1 MILEIVEIYYCP
13 YCNKLGKV
21 FNGFF
26 SFEQFEQFNYPCFEA
41 CNFCGA
47 HFKVVDSLE
56 RCTVCDRRVSC
67 LGEPKAIVGAIAVIK
82 KMLDDNAYERNFVI
96 DVVEVAIKDINRI
109 IEKYGR
115 KCLKE
120 IFLTAQRGIY
130 GNR

>member
-1 MILEIVEIYYCP
+1 MIFEIVEIYYCP

-21 FNGFF
+21 LNGFF
-26 SFEQFEQFNYPCFEA
+26 SFDQFKQNYSCSVES
-41 CNFCGA
+41 CKFCGE
-47 HFKVVDSLE
+47 HFKVIDNFE
-56 RCTVCDRRVSC
+56 RCNVCDRRVMC
-67 LGEPKAIVGAIAVIK
+67 LGEPRAIVGSIATIK
-82 KMLDDNAYERNFVI
+82 KMLDDNAYKRNFVI
-96 DVVEVAIKDINRI
+96 DVVDVAIKDINRI